1 MEKVPYSYNMRH
13 WWVNQNQTF
22 RFEIPGGFM
31 WSPIKNA
38 NGARNPFY
46 DNMNKVQPGDII
58 FAYAQQQVKAIGI
71 AQKQAY
77 VAPKPASF
85 EHTSN
90 NWSQIGWLVE
100 VEFELLKNPFVPK
113 EHLGEIGKHLSTKS
127 APLDENGRG
136 KERYL
141 VELETGLALVILNIT
156 EVQLELMSR
165 ELSPDLN
172 SESDYEI
179 ELEIQARQLEGDPE
193 KIQLTKSRR
202 GQGIFRANVRLIEN
216 HCRVTGVKNIK
227 HLRASH
233 IKPWSVS
240 SKEEKLDGFNGLL
253 LSPHV
258 DHLFDRGFIS
268 FGDSGDLL
276 LSRELNPVVLDQWKI
291 AKSTNVGSFK
301 VNQMKYLEF
310 HREEIFLG

>member
-1 MEKVPYSYNMRH
+1 
-13 WWVNQNQTF
+13 
-22 RFEIPGGFM
+22 M

-46 DNMNKVQPGDII
+46 DNMEKVHPGDLV
-58 FAYAQQQVKAIGI
+58 FAYSQQQVKAIGV
-71 AQKQAY
+71 AQKKAY
-77 VAPKPASF
+77 SAPKPASF
-85 EHTSN
+85 ENASN
-90 NWSQIGWLVE
+90 NWSLIGWLVE
-100 VEFELLKNPFVPK
+100 VEFSQLDNPVVPK
-113 EHLGEIGKHLSTKS
+113 EHLQIIGKYLTTKS
-127 APLDENGRG
+127 APLDESGRG

-141 VELETGLALVILNIT
+141 VELEVGFALALIQISKIP
-156 EVQLELMSR
+156 LELMTR
-165 ELSPDLN
+165 ELAPVQN

-179 ELEIQARQLEGDPE
+179 ELEIQARSLEGDPE

-202 GQGIFRANVRLIEN
+202 GQGIFKANVRLVED
-216 HCRVTGVKNIK
+216 HCRVTGVTNIK

-268 FGDSGDLL
+268 FRSSGDLMI
-276 LSRELNPVVLDQWKI
+276 SKELNPIVLNQWNI
-291 AKSTNVGSFK
+291 ASSTNVGAFK
-301 VNQMKYLEF
+301 NNQGKYLEF
-310 HREEIFLG
+310 HRDVVFQG

>member
-1 MEKVPYSYNMRH
+1 MRY
-13 WWVNQNQTF
+13 WWVNQNQTYKY
-22 RFEIPGGFM
+22 EVPGGFM

-46 DNMNKVQPGDII
+46 ENMEKVHPGDLV
-58 FAYAQQQVKAIGI
+58 FAYAQQQVKAIGV
-71 AQKQAY
+71 AQKKAY
-77 VAPKPASF
+77 SAPKPAMF
-85 EHTSN
+85 ENASN

-100 VEFELLKNPFVPK
+100 VEFSQLDNPVVPK
-113 EHLGEIGKHLSTKS
+113 EHLQVIGKYLTTKS
-127 APLDENGRG
+127 APLDEMGRG

-141 VELETGLALVILNIT
+141 VELDVGLALALIQISKIPF
-156 EVQLELMSR
+156 ELMTR
-165 ELSPDLN
+165 ELAPVQN

-179 ELEIQARQLEGDPE
+179 ELEIQARSLEGDPE

-202 GQGIFRANVRLIEN
+202 GQGIFKANVRLVEDR
-216 HCRVTGVKNIK
+216 CRVTGVTNIK

-268 FGDSGDLL
+268 FTSNGDLMI
-276 LSRELNPVVLDQWKI
+276 SKELNPIVLNQWNI
-291 AKSTNVGSFK
+291 ASSTNVGAFK
-301 VNQMKYLEF
+301 NSQAKYLEF
-310 HREEIFLG
+310 HRDMVFQG

>member
-1 MEKVPYSYNMRH
+1 
-13 WWVNQNQTF
+13 
-22 RFEIPGGFM
+22 M

-46 DNMNKVQPGDII
+46 DNMEKVHPGDLV
-58 FAYAQQQVKAIGI
+58 FAYAQQQVKAIGV
-71 AQKQAY
+71 AQKKAY
-77 VAPKPASF
+77 SAPKPASF
-85 EHTSN
+85 ENASN
-90 NWSQIGWLVE
+90 NWSRIGWLVE
-100 VEFELLKNPFVPK
+100 VEFSQLDNPVVPK
-113 EHLGEIGKHLSTKS
+113 EHLQIIGKFLKTKS
-127 APLDENGRG
+127 APLDESGRG

-141 VELETGLALVILNIT
+141 VELEVDLALALIQISKIP
-156 EVQLELMSR
+156 LELMTR
-165 ELSPDLN
+165 ELAPVQN

-179 ELEIQARQLEGDPE
+179 ELEIQANSLEGDPE

-202 GQGIFRANVRLIEN
+202 GQGIFKANVRLVEDR
-216 HCRVTGVKNIK
+216 CRVTGVTNIK

-268 FGDSGDLL
+268 FRSSGDLMI
-276 LSRELNPVVLDQWKI
+276 SRELNPFVLNQWNI
-291 AKSTNVGSFK
+291 ASSTNVGAFK
-301 VNQMKYLEF
+301 NNQGKYLEF
-310 HREEIFLG
+310 HRDVVFQG

>member
-1 MEKVPYSYNMRH
+1 
-13 WWVNQNQTF
+13 
-22 RFEIPGGFM
+22 M

-46 DNMNKVQPGDII
+46 DNMEKVHPGDLV
-58 FAYAQQQVKAIGI
+58 FAYAQQQVKSIGV
-71 AQKQAY
+71 AQKKAY
-77 VAPKPASF
+77 SAPKPASF
-85 EHTSN
+85 ENASN

-100 VEFELLKNPFVPK
+100 VEFSQLDNPVVPK
-113 EHLGEIGKHLSTKS
+113 EHLQVLGKYLTIKS
-127 APLDENGRG
+127 APLDEMGRG

-141 VELETGLALVILNIT
+141 VELEVGLALALIQISKIP
-156 EVQLELMSR
+156 LELMTR
-165 ELSPDLN
+165 ELAPVQN

-179 ELEIQARQLEGDPE
+179 ELEIQARSLEGDPE

-202 GQGIFRANVRLIEN
+202 GQGIFKANVRLVEDR
-216 HCRVTGVKNIK
+216 CRVTGVTNIK

-268 FGDSGDLL
+268 FRSSGDLMI
-276 LSRELNPVVLDQWKI
+276 SKELNPIVLNQWNI
-291 AKSTNVGSFK
+291 ASSRNVGAFK
-301 VNQMKYLEF
+301 NNQGKYLEF
-310 HREEIFLG
+310 HRDVVFKG